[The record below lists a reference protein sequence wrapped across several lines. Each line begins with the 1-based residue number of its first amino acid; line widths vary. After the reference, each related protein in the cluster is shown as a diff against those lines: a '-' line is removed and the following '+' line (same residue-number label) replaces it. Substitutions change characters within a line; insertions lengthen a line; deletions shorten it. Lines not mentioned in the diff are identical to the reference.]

1 MLLRRFPYPVR
12 WQNYTEPFARLA
24 VFLYTRST
32 LIAAFFN
39 TVGTLFGALLGGY
52 ALARLLFKGGT
63 DLFSF
68 SNQAS

>member
-1 MLLRRFPYPVR
+1 VS
-12 WQNYTEPFARLA
+12 
-24 VFLYTRST
+24 LYARST

-52 ALARLLFKGGT
+52 ALARLLFKGET